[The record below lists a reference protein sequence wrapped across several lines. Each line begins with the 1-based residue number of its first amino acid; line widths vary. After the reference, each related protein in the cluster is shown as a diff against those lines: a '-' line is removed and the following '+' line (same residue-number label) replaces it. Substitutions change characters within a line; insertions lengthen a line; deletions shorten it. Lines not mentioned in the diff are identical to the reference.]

1 MVDTAEPQVTD
12 SGRADAPLPGWPA
25 HDVVPSVWGR
35 ITNLEVDRGEG
46 SWLIT
51 RDGERYLDYTSGIG
65 VANTGHAHPR
75 VAAAVAA
82 QAQKLLHGQQNIIY
96 HEPGLRLYERLPSL
110 LPGGPYQA
118 FLSNSGA
125 EAVEAAVK
133 LARVAT
139 GRPAIMA
146 FRYGYHGRT
155 AQTMALTTAKDVY
168 RAAFEPLPGSV
179 YHTAYPYCYRAPGA
193 AHDPAVCTC
202 DWEAQLDLTF
212 HQFIYP
218 DRVAAVILEPV
229 LGEGG
234 YIVPPPGF
242 LPRLREI
249 TAQHGILLIA
259 DEVQTGFGR
268 TGEMFAVR
276 HWDVE
281 PDILVMAKGIASGLP
296 LSGILA
302 RRDLMAHWKPGSHG
316 GTYGGNVVSCAAANA
331 TLDVIEDEGLVVNA
345 RERGRQF
352 LAGLQAIKDR
362 YRSIGDA
369 RGLGLMV
376 AIELVKPDEGDG
388 RVPDPDL
395 AKRIQAEAFKRR
407 LLILTAG
414 TYVNVIRIIPPL
426 VTTAA
431 EIDQAL
437 AILDDSVAAAG
448 A

>member
-1 MVDTAEPQVTD
+1 MLEIGPDTATTA
-12 SGRADAPLPGWPA
+12 ADALPDHA
-25 HDVVPSVWGR
+25 VVPPVWGR
-35 ITNLEVDRGEG
+35 ITNLDIDRGEG

-65 VANTGHAHPR
+65 VTNTGHAHPR

-82 QAQKLLHGQQNIIY
+82 QAQKLLHGQQNILY
-96 HEPGLRLYERLPSL
+96 HEPGLRLYERLAGL
-110 LPGGPYQA
+110 LPGGPWQA

-125 EAVEAAVK
+125 EAVEASIK

-139 GRPAIMA
+139 GRSAILA

-168 RAAFEPLPGSV
+168 RADFEPLPGSV
-179 YHTAYPYCYRAPGA
+179 YHTAYPYCYRAPGGP
-193 AHDPAVCTC
+193 HDPSACTC

-218 DRVAAVILEPV
+218 DRVAAVIVEPI

-234 YIVPPPGF
+234 YLVPPPGF

-249 TAQHGILLIA
+249 TARHGILFIA

-268 TGEMFAVR
+268 TGELFAVR

-302 RRDLMAHWKPGSHG
+302 RRELMRHWKPGSHG

-331 TLDVIEDEGLVVNA
+331 TLDVIEDEGLVANA
-345 RERGRQF
+345 RERGAQF
-352 LAGLQAIKDR
+352 LAGLRALQAR
-362 YRSIGDA
+362 YRGIGDA

-376 AIELVKPDEGDG
+376 AIELVKPDDGDG
-388 RVPDPDL
+388 RTPDPDL
-395 AKRIQAEAFKRR
+395 AKRIQGEALARR
-407 LLILTAG
+407 LIVLTAG

-426 VTTAA
+426 VTTA
-431 EIDQAL
+431 EEVDLAL
-437 AILDDSVAAAG
+437 GILDESLAAAG

>member
-1 MVDTAEPQVTD
+1 MTD
-12 SGRADAPLPGWPA
+12 LQAPLPDHA
-25 HDVVPSVWGR
+25 VVPPVWGR
-35 ITNLEVDRGEG
+35 ITNLDVDRGEG

-51 RDGERYLDYTSGIG
+51 RDGERYLDYSSGIG
-65 VANTGHAHPR
+65 VTNTGHAHPR

-82 QAQKLLHGQQNIIY
+82 QAQKLLHGQQNILY
-96 HEPGLRLYERLPSL
+96 HEPGLRLYERLPRL

-125 EAVEAAVK
+125 EAVEAGVK
-133 LARVAT
+133 LARAAT
-139 GRPAIMA
+139 GRPAILA

-179 YHTAYPYCYRAPGA
+179 YHTAYPYCYRAPGGGHPIDA
-193 AHDPAVCTC
+193 CTC
-202 DWEAQLDLTF
+202 DWEAELDLTF

-218 DRVAAVILEPV
+218 DRVAAVIVEPV

-234 YIVPPPGF
+234 YLVPPPGF

-268 TGEMFAVR
+268 TGELFAVR

-302 RRDLMAHWKPGSHG
+302 RSELMAHWRPGSHG

-331 TLDVIEDEGLVVNA
+331 TLDVIEEEGLVANA
-345 RERGRQF
+345 RERGDQF
-352 LAGLQAIKDR
+352 LAGLRVLAAR
-362 YRSIGDA
+362 HRSIGDV
-369 RGLGLMV
+369 RGLGLMLALEFV
-376 AIELVKPDEGDG
+376 MPDEGDG
-388 RVPDPDL
+388 RTPDPDL
-395 AKRIQAEAFKRR
+395 TRRVQSEALARR
-407 LLILTAG
+407 LIVLTAG

-426 VTTAA
+426 VTTAD
-431 EIDQAL
+431 EVDHAL
-437 AILDDSVAAAG
+437 GVLGEALAAAG